1 MSLDRATKC
10 RHSITQITRV
20 HPPPPALYTYR
31 TIDQAPAHDSAR
43 ARAIVR
49 ELPTVAGVE
58 ELAPV
63 PRRDVR
69 SPTTFDDLDYVTVG
83 CWGGVVQIT
92 DPAFGEDGVCSYN
105 LDPVF
110 DGQVK
115 AHPDARIIGACEM
128 DFSLTYGKYL
138 VHVPGAPDVSADGWD
153 EMTVSGNLAELLRAC
168 GIDPA
173 RPGAEGLDF
182 DDPDGLNWGEY
193 LNLIACGLYIPLSNE
208 TLMVSVFKVSR
219 PEDTQENIEEVWY
232 PERPAGRSIDGVV
245 AGPSGQV

>member
-1 MSLDRATKC
+1 MSLDRATRC
-10 RHSITQITRV
+10 RHSITQIIRI
-20 HPPPPALYTYR
+20 HPP
-31 TIDQAPAHDSAR
+31 APAHCTHRTIGELPAHDPAR
-43 ARAIVR
+43 ARALVR

-63 PRRDVR
+63 PRLDVR

-92 DPAFGEDGVCSYN
+92 DPAFGEDGITSGN

-110 DGQVK
+110 EGQVK

-153 EMTVSGNLAELLRAC
+153 EMTVSGDPAEALRAC
-168 GIDPA
+168 GTGPEG
-173 RPGAEGLDF
+173 PGAEGLDF
-182 DDPDGLNWGEY
+182 ADPDALNWGEY
-193 LNLIACGLYIPLSNE
+193 LDRIACGLYIPLADE

-232 PERPAGRSIDGVV
+232 PE
-245 AGPSGQV
+245 

>member
-1 MSLDRATKC
+1 MSLDRATRC
-10 RHSITQITRV
+10 RHSITQITRI
-20 HPPPPALYTYR
+20 HPP
-31 TIDQAPAHDSAR
+31 APAHCTHRTIGELPAHDPAR

-63 PRRDVR
+63 PRLDVR
-69 SPTTFDDLDYVTVG
+69 SPTAFDDLDYVTVG

-92 DPAFGEDGVCSYN
+92 DPAFGEDGITSCN
-105 LDPVF
+105 LDAVF
-110 DGQVK
+110 EEQAK

-138 VHVPGAPDVSADGWD
+138 VHVPGAKDVSADGWD
-153 EMTVSGNLAELLRAC
+153 EMTVSGDPAEALRAC
-168 GIDPA
+168 GTGPEG
-173 RPGAEGLDF
+173 PGAEGLDF
-182 DDPDGLNWGEY
+182 ADPDALNWGEY
-193 LNLIACGLYIPLSNE
+193 LDRIACGLYIPLANE

-232 PERPAGRSIDGVV
+232 PE
-245 AGPSGQV
+245 